1 MHPPRITCW
10 NAPRTR
16 LIHPVVDVGGG
27 VGHNGGRGN
36 RILWKERGNDSMH
49 ILVMGTGGVG
59 GYYGA
64 MLAQAGHDVTFVARG
79 AHLAAIREHGLEVRT
94 QGQTIRIQPAKVVE
108 RPADAAGQGSGVD
121 LALFTVKTYDTRTAA
136 EALKPA
142 LGSQAAVLTL
152 QNGVDSPSVLAEI
165 LGQER
170 VLAGVTFIA
179 ASIAEPGVIVENG
192 FSRAVTLGEPSGGE
206 VTPRVKTIVHAFQ
219 EAGLDVQATAD
230 ARQTLWEKF
239 VVVAPHATISA
250 LCQTPIGVTRQTPEA
265 MDLYRQMSQ
274 EALDVARAAGC
285 TFAPDRAEQIVALFQ
300 TAPEGQ
306 TSSMQRDY
314 AAQRRVELE
323 ALTGSVVR
331 LGQQYGVPTPR
342 FEALYAV
349 LKVRA
354 GTFGGLS

>member
-1 MHPPRITCW
+1 MR
-10 NAPRTR
+10 
-16 LIHPVVDVGGG
+16 
-27 VGHNGGRGN
+27 
-36 RILWKERGNDSMH
+36 

-64 MLAQAGHDVTFVARG
+64 MLARAGHDVTFVARG
-79 AHLAAIREHGLEVRT
+79 AHLAAIQERGLEVRT
-94 QGQTIRIQPAKVVE
+94 QGEVIRIQPAKAVE
-108 RPADAAGQGSGVD
+108 RPVDAAAKDGDID

-136 EALKPA
+136 AALKPA
-142 LGSQAAVLTL
+142 LGQRTAVLTL
-152 QNGVDSPSVLAEI
+152 QNGVDSLGVLAEL
-165 LGQER
+165 LGPER

-179 ASIAEPGVIVENG
+179 AAIAEPGVILENG

-206 VTPRVKTIVHAFQ
+206 VTARVQTIVGAFQ
-219 EAGLDVQATAD
+219 AAGLDAQATAD
-230 ARQTLWEKF
+230 ARQTLWDKF

-265 MDLYRQMSQ
+265 MALYRIMIQ

-285 TFAPDRAEQIVALFQ
+285 TFASDRADQIVALFQ

-306 TSSMQRDY
+306 TSSMQRDF

-331 LGQQYGVPTPR
+331 LGQQHGVATPG